1 MVERLQKEMKPSLT
15 GVTFVDLDGTLLT
28 VNSMHIFMRNLP
40 RMLMKRG
47 ALRASLASLWRI
59 GMRGLH
65 MTDHR
70 TMKWHLTKNARRHL
84 QDSDWEELAARMARH
99 VNTKVKD
106 LIDSRRKRGC
116 ITYLATA
123 AMEEYANPLC
133 RLLGYEGVL
142 ATKFTDSLEE
152 YEELSRY
159 AKHDSIENLLHEET
173 LRLESFIT
181 DHTDDIPTA
190 SAYPG
195 LTIVV
200 NPTEKTADEFRSI
213 GVTRYIS

>member
-1 MVERLQKEMKPSLT
+1 MKPSLT
-15 GVTFVDLDGTLLT
+15 GVTFVDLDGTLLAA
-28 VNSMHIFMRNLP
+28 NSMHIFMKSLP
-40 RMLMKRG
+40 GMLLKRG
-47 ALRASLASLWRI
+47 APGATLASLWR
-59 GMRGLH
+59 MGLRSLH
-65 MTDHR
+65 IIDHR
-70 TMKWHLTKNARRHL
+70 TMKWHLTKSGRKHL
-84 QDSDWEELAARMARH
+84 QDSDWEELATRMSRYI
-99 VNTKVKD
+99 NPRVKEV
-106 LIDSRRKRGC
+106 IDSRRQRGC

-142 ATKFTDSLEE
+142 ATKFTDSLEN

-200 NPTEKTADEFRSI
+200 NPSEKTADEFRSV